1 MKSKTKLFFILF
13 LSLSVFCI
21 YSSYTVFN
29 SYVLQ
34 YKLVEEYNKQTFNSN
49 TAQQVF
55 REDLSYPNISVTTI
69 PLMAIKANYLIIEE
83 RFDEALQVLN
93 APIKDNPHLFF
104 KESLKAKIFRT
115 LQIKDSAEFYSN
127 KAYYG
132 LPRNPVHF
140 ENIAII
146 HGANSDINSLV
157 SAFNYV
163 EHTNPQIFQ
172 MFFATLLNI
181 DKPYPKSVIEIATKS
196 LSQFPAEEGVI
207 TLAKYILYGRINVDQ
222 SVIISKEAQEEF
234 NKKNFEESLKLYL
247 KCIELNPGD
256 SSFFEN
262 VGLIYYELKD
272 FDNAI
277 KYLLLSLDMPRT
289 VKGKTEYLLGLSYAE
304 NQNFELACKYLT
316 NSRKVNFKLAFNAFN
331 KFCK

>member
-1 MKSKTKLFFILF
+1 MKLKAKLFLLLF
-13 LSLSVFCI
+13 SSLSILCL
-21 YSSYTVFN
+21 YSSYIVFN

-34 YKLVEEYNKQTFNSN
+34 YNLVEEYNKQTFNSN
-49 TAQQVF
+49 TAQKVF
-55 REDLSYPNISVTTI
+55 RENLSYPNISVTTI
-69 PLMAIKANYLIIEE
+69 PLVAIKANYLIIEE
-83 RFDEALQVLN
+83 KFDEALQVLN

-104 KESLKAKIFRT
+104 KESLKAKIFRA
-115 LQIKDSAEFYSN
+115 LQIKDSAEFYSK

-146 HGANSDINSLV
+146 HGANSDIDSLV

-163 EHTNPQIFQ
+163 EHTNPQIFE

-181 DKPYPKSVIEIATKS
+181 DKPYPKSVKEIATKS
-196 LSQFPAEEGVI
+196 LELFPTEEGVI
-207 TLAKYILYGRINVDQ
+207 SLARYILYGRINVDQ

-234 NKKNFEESLKLYL
+234 NRKNYEKSLELYL
-247 KCIELNPGD
+247 KCIKLNPGD

-272 FDNAI
+272 FESAI
-277 KYLLLSLDMPRT
+277 KYLLLSIDMPRT
-289 VKGKTEYLLGLSYAE
+289 VEGKTEYLLGLSYAE
-304 NQNFELACKYLT
+304 TQNFELACVYLT
-316 NSRKVNFKLAFNAFN
+316 KSRKVNFKLAFNAFN
-331 KFCK
+331 QFCK

>member
-1 MKSKTKLFFILF
+1 MQLKANFILF
-13 LSLSVFCI
+13 LLSSILCL
-21 YSSYTVFN
+21 YSSYKVFN

-34 YKLVEEYNKQTFNSN
+34 YNLVEEYNKQTFNSN
-49 TAQQVF
+49 TAQKIF
-55 REDLSYPNISVTTI
+55 RENLTYPNISVTTI
-69 PLMAIKANYLIIEE
+69 PLVAIKANYLIIEE
-83 RFDEALQVLN
+83 KFDEALQVLN
-93 APIKDNPHLFF
+93 APIKDNPNLFF
-104 KESLKAKIFRT
+104 KESLKAKIFRA
-115 LQIKDSAEFYSN
+115 LQIKDSAEFYSK

-146 HGANSDINSLV
+146 HGANSDIDSLV

-181 DKPYPKSVIEIATKS
+181 DKPYPDSVKEIANKS
-196 LSQFPAEEGVI
+196 LSLFPRDEGVI
-207 TLAKYILYGRINVDQ
+207 TLAKYILYGRVNVDQ
-222 SVIISKEAQEEF
+222 SVIISKQAQKEF
-234 NKKNFEESLKLYL
+234 NSKNFEESLKLYL

-272 FDNAI
+272 FESAI
-277 KYLLLSLDMPRT
+277 KYLSLSIDMPRT
-289 VKGKTEYLLGLSYAE
+289 VEGKTEYLLGLSYAE
-304 NQNFELACKYLT
+304 TQNFELACKYLT
-316 NSRKVNFKLAFNAFN
+316 KSRKANFKLAFNALN
-331 KFCK
+331 KYCK